1 MKENKGI
8 TLIALVITI
17 IVLLLLAGIS
27 ISMLAGNN
35 SILNRASQGKSSN
48 ILGTAKDVVNL
59 AVMAAVQ
66 DYYQSIYDGQNV
78 STTYTASN
86 LDNYIVGNV
95 KKNNTEN
102 NEYNL
107 EVTDV
112 EFGNWKNKK
121 ITLKYL
127 PDGSIVKGTLNNG
140 VMTWGSIDNA
150 GQDPTIS
157 EELDATEIAA
167 APTTYFGMDVIGYKT
182 NQRVKAT
189 TSAQDAEN
197 PDECKTIEWQLF
209 YAGKIDDTDTTE
221 NNHIYLIAKDYVEN
235 SYLPAKDGVRPSKFS
250 GSNYR
255 ITFGSSTSNGIM
267 TKYNGSSNITDQR
280 MKKLNK
286 EYLMTKNYSS
296 TNGNFKAIA
305 YLLDYQIWNNVYGSS
320 NSEYVIGGPSLELF
334 FRAYNKYKNQGNL
347 FQCKV
352 SGTNGYQISV
362 NNGSSWGND
371 SWGII
376 NGCYV
381 GNWSK
386 KTNENDYTIGY
397 YMASPCYSY
406 DADLMTIDGEGVTY
420 CGYWGKKSGT
430 REFGIRPI
438 VCLNENVELE
448 EVTIGGKQVL
458 QIVE

>member
-1 MKENKGI
+1 MKRNKGI

-48 ILGTAKDVVNL
+48 VLGTAKDVVNL

-78 STTYTASN
+78 STTYTATN
-86 LDNYIVGNV
+86 LDNYIVTNV

-221 NNHIYLIAKDYVEN
+221 KNHIYLIAKDCVEN
-235 SYLPAKDGVRPSKFS
+235 DYLPTKDGVRPPKHASSDKK
-250 GSNYR
+250 
-255 ITFGSSTSNGIM
+255 IIFGSSTSNGIM
-267 TKYNGSSNITDQR
+267 TKYDGSSNITDQR

-286 EYLMTKNYSS
+286 EYLITKNYSS
-296 TNGNFKAIA
+296 SNGDFKAIA

-320 NSEYVIGGPSLELF
+320 NSEYVIGGPTIELLLK
-334 FRAYNKYKNQGNL
+334 AYNKYNNQGNL
-347 FQCKV
+347 YQCKV
-352 SGTNGYQISV
+352 SGTNGYQISK
-362 NNGSSWGND
+362 NNGTNWANEYWGMM
-371 SWGII
+371 S
-376 NGCYV
+376 GCYYGKWV
-381 GNWSK
+381 QD
-386 KTNENDYTIGY
+386 TNSSYGLAGY
-397 YMASPCYSY
+397 WVASPNYSY
-406 DADLMTIDGEGVTY
+406 NADLISVESDKIGLY
-420 CGYWGKKSGT
+420 GYWGNKTNANGL
-430 REFGIRPI
+430 GIRPI
-438 VCLNENVELE
+438 VCLNENVELQ